1 MPVNRINWRLSLK
14 QLIWQKKW
22 CNQSKEKLNFLQT
35 LPNASANMEAMNALK
50 ELVIYCKENNI
61 IQKEGIVGAQGIK
74 QTFVSSLN
82 VVLKTALKTFETVEE
97 AKNWLVQ

>member
-1 MPVNRINWRLSLK
+1 
-14 QLIWQKKW
+14 
-22 CNQSKEKLNFLQT
+22 
-35 LPNASANMEAMNALK
+35 MNALK